1 MDGNMWRV
9 SIRAYCKMNVRIA
22 INLSSQRSSDS
33 DLFNSFTIHT
43 TVFSLWSNIYIYTYI
58 YIWSMVCS
66 ITHQNIASRRCTF
79 SYSTTIHELI
89 NDKSWREMCRIWRM
103 YIYIYII
110 HIRKKVSLLHRC
122 CGSSMDWSGQMRNEA
137 RWDQQ
142 SQWSILYDAHLFYSI
157 HARFST
163 NTFSLFFFN
172 CFCVWIMSV
181 STFTSG
187 IRYTIPCFWARELF
201 AEKKKRKSYKQTFVP
216 DNLL

>member
-1 MDGNMWRV
+1 MIDGMQ
-9 SIRAYCKMNVRIA
+9 Y
-22 INLSSQRSSDS
+22 
-33 DLFNSFTIHT
+33 HT
-43 TVFSLWSNIYIYTYI
+43 PEQ
-58 YIWSMVCS
+58 
-66 ITHQNIASRRCTF
+66 HASRRCTF

-163 NTFSLFFFN
+163 NTFSLFFFFLIVSASELCLFRRLRAAYVTRSRVSEPAN
-172 CFCVWIMSV
+172 CS
-181 STFTSG
+181 
-187 IRYTIPCFWARELF
+187 RK
-201 AEKKKRKSYKQTFVP
+201 KKKRKSYKQTFVP